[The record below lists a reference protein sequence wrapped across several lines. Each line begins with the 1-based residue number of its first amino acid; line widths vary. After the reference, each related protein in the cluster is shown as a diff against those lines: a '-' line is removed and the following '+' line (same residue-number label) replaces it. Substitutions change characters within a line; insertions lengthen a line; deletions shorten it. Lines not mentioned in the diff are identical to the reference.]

1 MDSDFYQDRK
11 YCPQCTDYVS
21 YLQSMEHAYCV
32 NCGGQVRLF
41 SEDDWNSFHTALKE
55 LEGIESQS
63 VGEGRLKRVKI
74 YPA

>member
-11 YCPQCTDYVS
+11 YCPQCSDYVS

-55 LEGIESQS
+55 RRPKGGRPRKTNTDRES
-63 VGEGRLKRVKI
+63 
-74 YPA
+74 A